1 MKRVLIGLV
10 GASIVSACSS
20 PEAER
25 SRGGDR
31 GADTGNRG
39 AVVLMHE
46 GAKPF
51 HDTPHLIPME
61 GAPVVGAHHAD
72 ALSRK

>member
-1 MKRVLIGLV
+1 MKRPPYVLLCAALLAG
-10 GASIVSACSS
+10 CES

-25 SRGGDR
+25 TRGGGP
-31 GADTGNRG
+31 GADSGNRAG
-39 AVVLMHE
+39 VVLMHE

-51 HDTPHLIPME
+51 HGTPHLIPLE
-61 GAPVVGAHHAD
+61 GAPVAGAHHAD

>member
-1 MKRVLIGLV
+1 MKRILIAL
-10 GASIVSACSS
+10 GASALLCACTS
-20 PEAER
+20 PEADR
-25 SRGGDR
+25 TRGGGP

-51 HDTPHLIPME
+51 HGTPHLIPLE
-61 GAPVVGAHHAD
+61 GAPVAGAHHAD